1 MQPSCCLAQQTKE
14 HGGIVLG
21 QKESEEAQSK
31 NSMEVE
37 SKVAVKEDLKVINL
51 SHDTNIDKP
60 ISISTSL
67 SAIEIASLV
76 FC

>member
-1 MQPSCCLAQQTKE
+1 
-14 HGGIVLG
+14 LG

-51 SHDTNIDKP
+51 SHDPNIDKP